1 MGANVVRVAVI
12 DLYNGAANQGMRG
25 VKEILTE
32 RSGKVNGQTLVYDI
46 FEARNKDEMP
56 DTNYDLYVSS
66 GGPGS
71 PFDGEGLRW
80 EQEYFKLIDN
90 LWNHNQRNAVE
101 NRKYVFF
108 ICHSFQMA
116 CRFFDVAQV
125 TKRRSTSFGVLPI
138 HKTSDAANDSV
149 FSKLPEPFYAVD
161 SRDWQAVQP
170 NNKKLKS
177 LGAKVLGLEKIRPH
191 VELERAIMAIRFSE
205 EFFATQFHPEADPM
219 GMNMH
224 FQKEERRKAVIDTY
238 GEAKYKDMIKHLNDP
253 DKINLTHTK
262 CIPSFITEAIQ
273 KIRPVE
279 ELKKVR
285 EIALEMA

>member
-1 MGANVVRVAVI
+1 MGANTIRVAVI

-32 RSGKVNGQTLVYDI
+32 RSGKVNGQTIVYDI

-56 DTNYDLYVSS
+56 STNYDLYVSS

-80 EQEYFKLIDN
+80 EKEYFDLIDK
-90 LWNHNQRNAVE
+90 LWNHNQKNTVE
-101 NRKYVFF
+101 SRKHVFF

-125 TKRRSTSFGVLPI
+125 TKRRSTSFGVLPV
-138 HKTSDAANDSV
+138 HKTSDSQHDSV
-149 FSKLPEPFYAVD
+149 FSHLPEPFYAVD

-177 LGAKVLGLEKIRPH
+177 LGAKILALEKIRPH

-205 EFFATQFHPEADPM
+205 EFLATQFHPEADPT
-219 GMNMH
+219 GMNIH
-224 FQKEERRKAVIDTY
+224 FQKEDKRKAVIETY
-238 GEAKYKDMIKHLNDP
+238 GESKYKDMIKHLNDP
-253 DKINLTHTK
+253 DKINLTHTL
-262 CIPSFITEAIQ
+262 CIPEFISQAIK

-279 ELKKVR
+279 QV
-285 EIALEMA
+285 ATNC